1 MTNIYSV
8 NLVNVNSNEDVTK
21 KVSIECL
28 EIFNELFKSLNY
40 VNNLKELEIQGEKYN
55 VMKFQNIEPNHKDVD
70 GLYFV
75 YDKNIHKFNMYL
87 KKTNENHGY
96 LYSYVDIKIEYI
108 GFIEIIKSSIS
119 FNLNE
124 KTENELIKLNNIIKK
139 KKIDENKMMIS
150 NLNKQLL
157 EELKNKLDNLNI
169 KKNN

>member
-8 NLVNVNSNEDVTK
+8 NLVNINNNEDVTK

-40 VNNLKELEIQGEKYN
+40 VNNLKELEIQGVKHN
-55 VMKFQNIEPNHKDVD
+55 VIKFQNIEPSHKDVD

-87 KKTNENHGY
+87 KKTNENNGY
-96 LYSYVDIKIEYI
+96 LYSSFDINIEYI
-108 GFIEIIKSSIS
+108 GFIEIIKSSLS
-119 FNLNE
+119 FNLNQ
-124 KTENELIKLNNIIKK
+124 KTENELEKLNKIIKN
-139 KKIDENKMMIS
+139 KKINEKKIIIS

>member
-8 NLVNVNSNEDVTK
+8 NLVKINSNEDVTK

-40 VNNLKELEIQGEKYN
+40 VNKLKELEIQGIKYN
-55 VMKFQNIEPNHKDVD
+55 VMKFQNIEPNIKDVD

-87 KKTNENHGY
+87 KQTIENNGY
-96 LYSYVDIKIEYI
+96 LYKSVDIKIEYI

-139 KKIDENKMMIS
+139 KKINENNMILS

-157 EELKNKLDNLNI
+157 EELKMKLDNLNI
-169 KKNN
+169 KKK

>member
-8 NLVNVNSNEDVTK
+8 NLVNINNNEDVTK

-40 VNNLKELEIQGEKYN
+40 VNNLKEVEIQGVKHD
-55 VMKFQNIEPNHKDVD
+55 VIKFQNIEPNHKDVD

-87 KKTNENHGY
+87 KTTNENNGY
-96 LYSYVDIKIEYI
+96 LYSSFDINIEYI
-108 GFIEIIKSSIS
+108 GFIEIIKSSLS
-119 FNLNE
+119 FNLNQ
-124 KTENELIKLNNIIKK
+124 KTENELEKLNKIIKN
-139 KKIDENKMMIS
+139 KKINEKKIIIS